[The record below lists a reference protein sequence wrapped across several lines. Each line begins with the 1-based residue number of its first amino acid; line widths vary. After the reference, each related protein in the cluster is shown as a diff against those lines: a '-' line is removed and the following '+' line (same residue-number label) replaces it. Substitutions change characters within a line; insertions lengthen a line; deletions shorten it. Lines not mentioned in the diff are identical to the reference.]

1 SARPWGSDFRQIGK
15 SIMMASRI
23 LSAVSKMGSAAAKRQ
38 ALNLTD
44 AAAARISHLLQ
55 QRQRPFLR
63 LGVKA
68 RGCNGLSYTLN
79 YAEEKG
85 KFDELVEDKGVKI
98 LIDPKALMHVIGT
111 KMDFV
116 DDKLRSEFIFINPN
130 SKGQCG
136 CGESFMTTTNTG
148 AA

>member
-1 SARPWGSDFRQIGK
+1 MKIQIKKTIKNKILSMGLAQLKSPKPMKKSYILLSLGLDHNGIGTALGFRQIGK

-79 YAEEKG
+79 YAG
-85 KFDELVEDKGVKI
+85 RSLSSASI
-98 LIDPKALMHVIGT
+98 SMHSV
-111 KMDFV
+111 
-116 DDKLRSEFIFINPN
+116 
-130 SKGQCG
+130 
-136 CGESFMTTTNTG
+136 
-148 AA
+148 